1 MASES
6 PAPEHHWSEAD
17 AAALERALAPR
28 AADAGALGYCEL
40 AGFLFAVACAPELV
54 APSEW
59 LPVVLGEAADAPD
72 AETLALLMRL
82 YNAVKEGA
90 YRREPTLPAGV
101 AARDRVLQ
109 NFAPDAPL
117 CRWSRGYAEGQDWLK
132 DTWDALLPPAVEGED
147 DPEEVLGA
155 LMTVLAFF
163 GDRGFAEE
171 MHHDSRSAEPF
182 REFAQ
187 QMLESHANAMFDLAV
202 LGRNIADARALAA
215 RGPAK
220 STKVA
225 RNAPCPCGSGKKY
238 KACCGANA

>member
-6 PAPEHHWSEAD
+6 PPEHLWSDAD
-17 AAALERALAPR
+17 AAALEHALAPR
-28 AADAGALGYCEL
+28 AADDGALGYCEL

-54 APSEW
+54 EPSEW
-59 LPVVLGEAADAPD
+59 LPAVLGEAADAPD
-72 AETLALLMRL
+72 AQDLALLMRL
-82 YNAVKEGA
+82 YNAINDGA
-90 YRREPTLPAGV
+90 DRRDPALPAGI

-132 DTWDALLPPAVEGED
+132 DTWEALLPAAADGED
-147 DPEEVLGA
+147 DPDEVLGA

-163 GDRGFAEE
+163 GDRGFAED
-171 MHHDSRSAEPF
+171 MHHQSRSTAPF
-182 REFAQ
+182 REFAA
-187 QMLESHANAMFDLAV
+187 QMLESHPNAMLDLAI
-202 LGRNIADARALAA
+202 LGRNIAEARALAA

-220 STKVA
+220 SSKVG
-225 RNAPCPCGSGKKY
+225 RNAPCPCGSGKKF